1 MMRQASTSATSPRRG
16 SAPVRLAAVMLLA
29 VAASVPATVRAQSLQ
44 APVVPQYAP
53 ATHLG
58 VASCASG
65 TCHGA
70 ATPADSGNVLL
81 NEAVTW
87 LEQDKHARAY
97 TLLFDE
103 PSRKIARNLGLEN
116 AHEAKICL
124 DCHADN
130 VPQDRRGE
138 KFQLSDGVGCESCHG
153 GAQNWI
159 GVHTVNDN
167 ANGHARN
174 VAAGLFPTSDP
185 KQRARL
191 CLSCHFGDEEKFVDH
206 RLMGAG
212 HPRLAFELDTF
223 TQIEP
228 AHFVVD
234 DDYADRKHVAGAVQ
248 TWAIGQGMALSQILD
263 AVVDPRRSHAGIFP
277 EPVLFDCHACHQ
289 SMRGLNWQARP
300 SQGLGP
306 GIVRFND
313 ANLVML
319 RIIAGVVSPPLA
331 KKLADQGRAFHL
343 ASLKGNQQWQAAA
356 RALQAT
362 AQQATDVFAQHDFED
377 PRTLKALLD
386 ALVREGGKGEY
397 VDYMV
402 AEQTTMA
409 IGTLVQAM
417 RDAGVIPE
425 AEAARVETLMDGMYA
440 AVGEDERYRPTV
452 ALDAMKRVQS
462 VAR

>member
-1 MMRQASTSATSPRRG
+1 MMRPTPKSAPNPRRRP
-16 SAPVRLAAVMLLA
+16 APVRLAAAMLLA
-29 VAASVPATVRAQSLQ
+29 VGAALPVAAQAQSLQ
-44 APVVPQYAP
+44 PPVVPQYAP

-87 LEQDKHARAY
+87 LEQDKHARFEQIQSGELW
-97 TLLFDE
+97 T
-103 PSRKIARNLGLEN
+103 RITRNLGIDRNDKL
-116 AHEAKICL
+116 CL
-124 DCHADN
+124 DCHTDN
-130 VPQDRRGE
+130 IPKDRQGE
-138 KFQLSDGVGCESCHG
+138 KFLISDGIGCEACHG
-153 GAQNWI
+153 GSQNWI
-159 GVHTVNDN
+159 GVHTVADD

-174 VAAGLFPTSDP
+174 IAAGMFPTADP

-191 CLSCHFGDEEKFVDH
+191 CLSCHFGDENKFVDH

-212 HPRLAFELDTF
+212 HPRLSFELDTF

-228 AHFVVD
+228 AHFRVD
-234 DDYADRKHVAGAVQ
+234 DDYGKRKQVAGAIQ
-248 TWAIGQGMALSQILD
+248 TWAIGQGMALSQVLD
-263 AVVDPRRSHAGIFP
+263 AVVDPKRNHDGIFP

-289 SMRGLNWQARP
+289 SMKGLNWQARP

-331 KKLADQGRAFHL
+331 KRLADQGRAFHL
-343 ASLKGNQQWQAAA
+343 ASLKGDQQWQAAA
-356 RALQAT
+356 RQLQAT
-362 AQQATDVFAQHDFED
+362 AEQATDLFAQHDFED
-377 PRTLKALLD
+377 PRTMRALLD
-386 ALVREGGKGEY
+386 ALVREGSKGEY

-425 AEAARVETLMDGMYA
+425 AEAAQVEALMDEMYA

-452 ALDAMKRVQS
+452 ALNAMKRVQS
-462 VAR
+462 AAR

>member
-1 MMRQASTSATSPRRG
+1 MMRPTPKSAPNPRRRPV
-16 SAPVRLAAVMLLA
+16 PVRLAAAMLLA
-29 VAASVPATVRAQSLQ
+29 IGAALPVAAQAQSLQ
-44 APVVPQYAP
+44 PPVVPQYAP

-87 LEQDKHARAY
+87 LEQDKHARFEQIQSGELW
-97 TLLFDE
+97 T
-103 PSRKIARNLGLEN
+103 RITRNLGIDRNDKL
-116 AHEAKICL
+116 CL
-124 DCHADN
+124 DCHTDN
-130 VPQDRRGE
+130 VPKDRQGE
-138 KFQLSDGVGCESCHG
+138 KFLISDGIGCEACHG
-153 GAQNWI
+153 GSQNWI
-159 GVHTVNDN
+159 GVHTVADD

-174 VAAGLFPTSDP
+174 IAAGMFPTADP

-191 CLSCHFGDEEKFVDH
+191 CLSCHFGDENKFVDH

-212 HPRLAFELDTF
+212 HPRLSFELDTF

-228 AHFVVD
+228 AHFRVD
-234 DDYADRKHVAGAVQ
+234 DDYGKRKQVAGAIQ
-248 TWAIGQGMALSQILD
+248 TWAIGQGMALSQVLD
-263 AVVDPRRSHAGIFP
+263 AVVDPKRNHDGIFP

-289 SMRGLNWQARP
+289 SMKGLNWQARP

-343 ASLKGNQQWQAAA
+343 ASLKGDQQWQAAA
-356 RALQAT
+356 RQLQAT
-362 AQQATDVFAQHDFED
+362 AEQATDLFAQHDFED
-377 PRTLKALLD
+377 PRTMRALLD
-386 ALVREGGKGEY
+386 ALVREGSKGEY

-425 AEAARVETLMDGMYA
+425 AEAAQVEALMDEMYA

-462 VAR
+462 AAR

>member
-16 SAPVRLAAVMLLA
+16 SAPVRLAAVMVLA

-87 LEQDKHARAY
+87 LEQDKHARFEE
-97 TLLFDE
+97 LQSGELWG
-103 PSRKIARNLGLEN
+103 KITKNLGIDRNDKL
-116 AHEAKICL
+116 CL
-124 DCHADN
+124 DCHTDN
-130 VPQDRRGE
+130 VPKDRQGE
-138 KFQLSDGVGCESCHG
+138 KFLISDGIGCEACHG
-153 GAQNWI
+153 GSQNWI
-159 GVHTVNDN
+159 GVHTVADD

-174 VAAGLFPTSDP
+174 IAAGMFPTSDP

-191 CLSCHFGDEEKFVDH
+191 CLSCHFGDENKFVDH

-212 HPRLAFELDTF
+212 HPRLSFELDTF

-228 AHFVVD
+228 AHFRVD
-234 DDYADRKHVAGAVQ
+234 DDYAKRKQVAGAIQ
-248 TWAIGQGMALSQILD
+248 TWAIGQGMALSQVLD
-263 AVVDPRRSHAGIFP
+263 AVVDPKRNHDGIFP

-289 SMRGLNWQARP
+289 SMKGLNWQARP

-343 ASLKGNQQWQAAA
+343 ASLKGDQQWQAAA
-356 RALQAT
+356 RQLQAT
-362 AQQATDVFAQHDFED
+362 AEQATDLFAQHDFED
-377 PRTLKALLD
+377 PRTMRALLD
-386 ALVREGGKGEY
+386 ALVREGSKGEY

-425 AEAARVETLMDGMYA
+425 AEAAQVEALMDEMYA

-452 ALDAMKRVQS
+452 ALNAMKRVQS
-462 VAR
+462 AAR